1 MSLNIGQRI
10 DEMFK
15 LEVEI
20 TKAEV
25 ALKKLKDQR
34 AALEARMLL
43 KFEAEDLD
51 GTKGRLAIA
60 NVKTARFPTIKQR
73 NKFDKYVERTGSLHL
88 FQNRIMSKAY
98 FEMLE
103 EGERIPGVEIFKRT
117 SISITKRG

>member
-1 MSLNIGQRI
+1 MNLNIGLRI

-15 LEVEI
+15 LEAEI
-20 TKAEV
+20 SKAEL
-25 ALKKLKDQR
+25 ALKKLKQR
-34 AALEARMLL
+34 RAEMEERMLI
-43 KFEAEDLD
+43 KFESEDID
-51 GTKGRLAIA
+51 GSRGKLALA
-60 NVKTARFPTIKQR
+60 NVKKARFPTIKQR

-103 EGERIPGVEIFKRT
+103 EGERIPGVEIFERT